1 MSLTFAAAAEGCE
14 IEALEYDAEMDAYF
28 TDVASHVFHGAPAE
42 GIDKGSLV
50 TLRFE
55 YSGGAG
61 TAGVIAAYNL
71 TGTAQSFSFT
81 AGDVPELD
89 PAGSCWVWD
98 FFARTAR
105 RLEGGGRWTGSLPAG
120 GYGLYL
126 LLPEGRRC
134 TFLGRTDKYAGF
146 LALETVQETKNTTI
160 AVLYE
165 TGPVGW
171 LAAQPPRRVA
181 AGGLD
186 LTGRLETAGPLC
198 TLSLPEAPDRMVLE
212 IDW

>member
-1 MSLTFAAAAEGCE
+1 MRHHLKIGQ
-14 IEALEYDAEMDAYF
+14 
-28 TDVASHVFHGAPAE
+28 P
-42 GIDKGSLV
+42 
-50 TLRFE
+50 R
-55 YSGGAG
+55 GGAG

-146 LALETVQETKNTTI
+146 LALETVQETENTTI

-186 LTGRLETAGPLC
+186 LTGRLETTGPLC